1 MNKVS
6 IKESD
11 LKKIIH
17 ESLGK
22 QLIESSVPKNVLDFV
37 QQNPKIVIEKLME
50 SHGENFFDLVGET
63 YSNKKNII

>member
-1 MNKVS
+1 MLRISKV
-6 IKESD
+6 IKVQNINYE
-11 LKKIIH
+11 K
-17 ESLGK
+17 GK

>member
-1 MNKVS
+1 MKKVS

-37 QQNPKIVIEKLME
+37 QKNPKIVIEKLME

>member
-1 MNKVS
+1 MKKVS

-37 QQNPKIVIEKLME
+37 QQNPKIVIEKLIE

>member
-1 MNKVS
+1 MKKVS

-22 QLIESSVPKNVLDFV
+22 QLIESSVPKTVLDFV

>member
-1 MNKVS
+1 MKKVS

>member
-1 MNKVS
+1 MKKVS

-37 QQNPKIVIEKLME
+37 QQNPKIVIEKLMG

>member
-1 MNKVS
+1 MKKVS

-17 ESLGK
+17 KSLGK

>member
-1 MNKVS
+1 LLRISKV
-6 IKESD
+6 IKVQNINYE
-11 LKKIIH
+11 K
-17 ESLGK
+17 GK

>member
-1 MNKVS
+1 MKMVS

-22 QLIESSVPKNVLDFV
+22 QLIESSIPKNVLDFV
-37 QQNPKIVIEKLME
+37 EQNPKIVIEKLMD

>member
-1 MNKVS
+1 MKKVS

-37 QQNPKIVIEKLME
+37 QQNPKIVTI
-50 SHGENFFDLVGET
+50 DLLNTCYDQIVI
-63 YSNKKNII
+63 KNSTVKA

>member
-1 MNKVS
+1 MKKVS

-37 QQNPKIVIEKLME
+37 EQNPKIVIEKLME

>member
-1 MNKVS
+1 MKKVS

-50 SHGENFFDLVGET
+50 SHGENLFDLVGET

>member
-1 MNKVS
+1 MKTVS

-22 QLIESSVPKNVLDFV
+22 QLIESSIPKNVLDFIE
-37 QQNPKIVIEKLME
+37 QNPKIVIEKLMD
-50 SHGENFFDLVGET
+50 SYGENFFDLVGET

>member
-1 MNKVS
+1 MKKVS

-17 ESLGK
+17 DSLGK

>member
-1 MNKVS
+1 MKKVS

-37 QQNPKIVIEKLME
+37 QQNQKIVIEKLME

>member
-1 MNKVS
+1 MKKVS

-11 LKKIIH
+11 LKKIIY

>member
-1 MNKVS
+1 MKTVS

-22 QLIESSVPKNVLDFV
+22 HLIESSIPKNVLDFV
-37 QQNPKIVIEKLME
+37 EQNPKIVIEKLMD

>member
-1 MNKVS
+1 MKKVS

-37 QQNPKIVIEKLME
+37 QQNPKIIIEKLME